1 VSAVSPTAPSSH
13 AAALYERHGGRV
25 LRFCQSRLGSREDA
39 EDATQTTFLNAVG
52 ALRRGTVPRSEA
64 AWLLRIAENVCH
76 HRHRTAARRRESA
89 CDPTV
94 LADAVEAA
102 PGPPDEL
109 IHLEAA
115 LESLPER
122 QRLAVLLREWQGLS
136 YDEIG
141 TELGLSHS
149 AVETLLFRARRG
161 LAQALEH
168 DGRRRRGL
176 GLAPLLAWL
185 KTAVGAGTAVKI
197 ASAVVVAGVVVT
209 PMRDAPAPRP
219 TPPPVAPVRIAPV
232 APAAAVTA
240 ATPVPTVQQRKP
252 VAGQRSRPAAS
263 DRPQARSSRGA
274 GVPVADADPPSSAA
288 PGPTSRAPEQQ
299 QPAPPAPDPPA
310 QQPKQDAPAP
320 SIPAPRVEPPVQL
333 PVPVPVPV
341 PSVPEI
347 VDTLPG
353 VPQLPQAPDLP
364 LPDLPLP
371 SLP

>member
-1 VSAVSPTAPSSH
+1 VSAVSPAAPSSH

-76 HRHRTAARRRESA
+76 HRHRTAARRRESS

-94 LADAVEAA
+94 LEDVVEAS
-102 PGPPDEL
+102 PGRPDEL
-109 IHLEAA
+109 IHLAAA

-168 DGRRRRGL
+168 DGRRRHGL
-176 GLAPLLAWL
+176 GLAPLLGWL
-185 KTAVGAGTAVKI
+185 KTAVGAGTGLKVA
-197 ASAVVVAGVVVT
+197 AAVVVAGIAVVPARDT
-209 PMRDAPAPRP
+209 PAPPVPPPGTQPRTESPAPAGG
-219 TPPPVAPVRIAPV
+219 
-232 APAAAVTA
+232 A
-240 ATPVPTVQQRKP
+240 ATPATVRAKTEPEAAPAEPRAVATSRRPETRSFRGGRLP
-252 VAGQRSRPAAS
+252 VAEADPAPTAAPRAS
-263 DRPQARSSRGA
+263 DPERPG
-274 GVPVADADPPSSAA
+274 PPLTAPPTSQPRRDSPAVAA
-288 PGPTSRAPEQQ
+288 PV
-299 QPAPPAPDPPA
+299 
-310 QQPKQDAPAP
+310 
-320 SIPAPRVEPPVQL
+320 PRVEPPVQVP
-333 PVPVPVPV
+333 PVTV
-341 PSVPEI
+341 PSVPE
-347 VDTLPG
+347 VLDTVPDVLPE
-353 VPQLPQAPDLP
+353 PPKPPELPK
-364 LPDLPLP
+364 LPDLPGPELP
-371 SLP
+371 LPRLP